1 MRTKILL
8 FSCVMA
14 LLAVACGT
22 TTGKN
27 GDEVGSTVPDSLR
40 RTLQFI
46 TDLGINPDTLMMP
59 ECINYPVFADTV
71 SHSHWLTADEA
82 VTLGMQVL
90 CGVDADGTPA
100 QLMGIHPVSQEVTLL
115 MFQVYYG
122 DHSPVVLATY
132 DKDGVIVD
140 LMNAGMWAEVNTRYD
155 GLRMSGGVDST
166 VMKLGSGGK
175 FVLDRTLTQVD
186 HFFDG
191 AEIFGTHHAT
201 YDYQINPVTG
211 IITLL
216 KRTIDKADVAP
227 EFAQQRQLE
236 EITWSP
242 MQDEEVMARFEA
254 LAQTN
259 AIPNN
264 YLDIE
269 LLLRLDFTPWSVLRW
284 LYEHP
289 SSRVKQLLMD
299 AVKENQVD
307 ADRLKHAISTVD
319 DPKVKQYWKDQFNL
333 K

>member
-1 MRTKILL
+1 
-8 FSCVMA
+8 MA

-40 RTLQFI
+40 RTLLFI

-82 VTLGMQVL
+82 VTLGVQVL

-100 QLMGIHPVSQEVTLL
+100 QLMGIHPVSQDVTLL

-191 AEIFGTHHAT
+191 AEFFGTHHAT

-216 KRTIDKADVAP
+216 KRTIDKSDVAP

-242 MQDEEVMARFEA
+242 IQDEEVMARFEA

-289 SSRVKQLLMD
+289 DSRVKQLLMD

-307 ADRLKHAISTVD
+307 ADRLKHAIGTVD
-319 DPKVKQYWKDQFNL
+319 DPQVKQYWKDQFNL

>member
-1 MRTKILL
+1 
-8 FSCVMA
+8 MA

-71 SHSHWLTADEA
+71 LHSHWLTADEA

-140 LMNAGMWAEVNTRYD
+140 LMNAGSHRLIISLMEQKFLEPIMPPMTTRLTPSRASSHCSSAPLTRRMWLQSLLSNANSRKSPGRRYRTR
-155 GLRMSGGVDST
+155 R
-166 VMKLGSGGK
+166 
-175 FVLDRTLTQVD
+175 
-186 HFFDG
+186 
-191 AEIFGTHHAT
+191 
-201 YDYQINPVTG
+201 
-211 IITLL
+211 
-216 KRTIDKADVAP
+216 
-227 EFAQQRQLE
+227 
-236 EITWSP
+236 
-242 MQDEEVMARFEA
+242 
-254 LAQTN
+254 
-259 AIPNN
+259 
-264 YLDIE
+264 
-269 LLLRLDFTPWSVLRW
+269 
-284 LYEHP
+284 
-289 SSRVKQLLMD
+289 
-299 AVKENQVD
+299 
-307 ADRLKHAISTVD
+307 
-319 DPKVKQYWKDQFNL
+319 
-333 K
+333 

>member
-40 RTLQFI
+40 HSLQFI

-140 LMNAGMWAEVNTRYD
+140 LMNAGTWAGVNTRYER
-155 GLRMSGGVDST
+155 LMVSIGVDST

-175 FVLDRTLTQVD
+175 FVLDRMLTEVEPV
-186 HFFDG
+186 HDG
-191 AEIFGTHHAT
+191 SMIFGIHHT
-201 YDYQINPVTG
+201 TFDYQIDPVTG

-216 KRTIDKADVAP
+216 GRTVDKADVIP

-242 MQDEEVMARFEA
+242 IQDEEVMARFEA
-254 LAQTN
+254 LAQAN

-289 SSRVKQLLMD
+289 DSRVKQLLMD

-319 DPKVKQYWKDQFNL
+319 DPQVKQYWKDQFNL

>member
-59 ECINYPVFADTV
+59 ECINYPAFADTV
-71 SHSHWLTADEA
+71 LHSHWLTADEA

-100 QLMGIHPVSQEVTLL
+100 QLMCIHPVSQEVTLL

-216 KRTIDKADVAP
+216 KRTVDKADVAP

-242 MQDEEVMARFEA
+242 IQDEEVMARFEA
-254 LAQTN
+254 LAQAN

-319 DPKVKQYWKDQFNL
+319 DPMVKQYWKDQFNL

>member
-1 MRTKILL
+1 
-8 FSCVMA
+8 MA

-71 SHSHWLTADEA
+71 LHSHWLTADEA

-100 QLMGIHPVSQEVTLL
+100 QLMCIHPVSQEVTLL

-216 KRTIDKADVAP
+216 GRTVDKADVAP

-254 LAQTN
+254 LAQAN

-269 LLLRLDFTPWSVLRW
+269 LLLRLDFTPWCCGGSMSTPAAV
-284 LYEHP
+284 
-289 SSRVKQLLMD
+289 SS
-299 AVKENQVD
+299 NC
-307 ADRLKHAISTVD
+307 
-319 DPKVKQYWKDQFNL
+319 
-333 K
+333 